1 MPIQFHLTQK
11 KSVCQQPVCGLQHC
25 CQIWL
30 EPSLSFHW
38 NLDINL
44 SRIVGSR
51 ALRSLLQKLW
61 YMVPLRLKDRATPT
75 FAGSKPDLPCYL
87 EDKNLDKTSLRE
99 LAFTIIHCLFL
110 SLLFP
115 LQTNQPVSSVYDGI
129 CHLYFWVSWHLYLL
143 ANSTQAMKVLTQD
156 HLDLLSS
163 QVKQPWW
170 ASSGS
175 HNFSSEIP
183 TQRYLLF
190 H

>member
-1 MPIQFHLTQK
+1 MPIQLHLTQK
-11 KSVCQQPVCGLQHC
+11 KSVCQQPVCGLQHY

-30 EPSLSFHW
+30 EPSFSFHW

-115 LQTNQPVSSVYDGI
+115 LQTNQASQFSLW
-129 CHLYFWVSWHLYLL
+129 CHLPPVFLSIMAFASACQLHTSNEGTPPWSPGP
-143 ANSTQAMKVLTQD
+143 TVLTGKAA
-156 HLDLLSS
+156 LVGFVWLS
-163 QVKQPWW
+163 
-170 ASSGS
+170 
-175 HNFSSEIP
+175 
-183 TQRYLLF
+183 
-190 H
+190 